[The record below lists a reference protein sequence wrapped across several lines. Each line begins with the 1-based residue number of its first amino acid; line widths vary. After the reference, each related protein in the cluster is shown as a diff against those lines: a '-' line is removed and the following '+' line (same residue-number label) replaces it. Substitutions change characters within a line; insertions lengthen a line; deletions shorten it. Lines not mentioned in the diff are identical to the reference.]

1 MISIN
6 KKNYWVSIKFLDNIL
21 KIILY
26 KGRERIYKIFKKNI
40 PLKKKYKLIDI
51 GTSPILEKSENI
63 ILSKYKWKENI
74 TCLSDQN
81 CNILKKKYK
90 KTKFFIGDAK
100 KIKYDNNKFDI
111 VYSSATIEHLGS
123 YQNQLKA
130 IKEMYRISRRFLFLT
145 TPNRFFPIEMHT
157 KLPFLHFLPKKIFR
171 SILKY
176 FGEKFFCY
184 EKNLNL
190 LSRKDLD
197 NLCRDAEI
205 KNYKIVYNYL
215 LFFRSN
221 MILIAKK
228 NNLELV

>member
-21 KIILY
+21 KIILHIY
-26 KGRERIYKIFKKNI
+26 REKIYKIFSNNI
-40 PLKKKYKLIDI
+40 PLKKNYKLIDI
-51 GTSPILEKSENI
+51 GTSPMLEKSENI

-90 KTKFFIGDAK
+90 KTKFLVGDAK
-100 KIKYDNNKFDI
+100 KINYSNNTFDI

-123 YQNQLKA
+123 YENQLQA
-130 IKEMYRISRRFLFLT
+130 LKEMYRISKKYLFLT

-157 KLPFLHFLPKKIFR
+157 KLPFLHFFPKKVFR
-171 SILKY
+171 LILRF
-176 FGEKFFCY
+176 FGENFFCY

-190 LSRKDLD
+190 LTKKDLVR
-197 NLCRDAEI
+197 LCTDAKI
-205 KNYKIVYNYL
+205 INYKIIYNYL
-215 LFFRSN
+215 LFLKSN
-221 MILIAKK
+221 MILIVEKK
-228 NNLELV
+228 